1 MNDKF
6 REFFIR
12 SKILTSEDFD
22 QIINYASFVF
32 NKNKANNNSRIVIV
46 LKKILTVELFKKIM
60 KGVGLCKGSFEF
72 EIHGNNSEFTVE
84 DVKQYFLYF
93 INTLPIDKT
102 VINNLLKFVD
112 VKVNKNDITISY
124 FDNFEEETLNNLN
137 QSLLNMFKFA
147 GFNVNKLEFVFSKD
161 KQNIEL
167 YKKQKIDEIECSIKE
182 IKLINEDEAKVLLD
196 NKIKAKNFTNIVDIS
211 PDVKYATLECQIFK
225 VESKKKKDGGY
236 IYMYWVTDFTSA
248 IKIKGFTSNENL
260 AYNGQKSNL
269 PFSYLSKFSPNDWVH
284 VECIFNIG
292 I

>member
-60 KGVGLCKGSFEF
+60 KGVDLCKGSFEF

-112 VKVNKNDITISY
+112 VKVNKNYITISY

-236 IYMYWVTDFTSA
+236 IYMY
-248 IKIKGFTSNENL
+248 
-260 AYNGQKSNL
+260 
-269 PFSYLSKFSPNDWVH
+269 
-284 VECIFNIG
+284 
-292 I
+292 

>member
-60 KGVGLCKGSFEF
+60 KGVDLCKGSFEF

-84 DVKQYFLYF
+84 DVKQYFSYF
-93 INTLPIDKT
+93 INTLLLDKT

-112 VKVNKNDITISY
+112 VKVNKDNITISY

-167 YKKQKIDEIECSIKE
+167 YKKQKIDEIKCSIKE

-236 IYMYWVTDFTSA
+236 IYMY
-248 IKIKGFTSNENL
+248 
-260 AYNGQKSNL
+260 
-269 PFSYLSKFSPNDWVH
+269 
-284 VECIFNIG
+284 
-292 I
+292 